1 MSADTVTPPPVPAP
15 APAPKASRV
24 RKWAK
29 RLLPLLTLLVLGVWF
44 APAIVA
50 KTELRNRFA
59 RQALADLR
67 GNVNVGG
74 ASLGWLSPVELTDI
88 TVTDANGRTLVT
100 VPKATSQKSLF
111 ALARNT
117 AEPGEFVIEG
127 ATIAVVFENGTTNLE
142 TALAE
147 YLKDDK
153 PAAPTRTPVSLR
165 VTGAT
170 LTLTDAATGKTE
182 RVEGVATDV
191 NVPGPRSEPV
201 TAKVTADTGKLTAD
215 LSLGESSSAKLVA
228 QGFPLDTLAPLLA
241 RAEPGLSVA
250 GALTADVKVTWSKA
264 AEGLKATASGT
275 VGAKGL
281 RLGGAA
287 LNGDT
292 LHLDSAELPLDV
304 ELAGRAVRVRKFDL
318 SCDVGTLTVAGTF
331 DPAEEPDAVLTRAGV
346 VVGADVE
353 LAKLAAKLPKLVRV
367 REGTELREGKL
378 KIDLASKT
386 VGAGVVWEGTVR
398 TSAIRAVRD
407 GKAISWDEPLNVEF
421 VGRYAKGEFPTFDK
435 LICTSDF
442 LAVNARTTPDTIQ
455 AAATVYLHKLGAKL
469 NEFLDLGSFS
479 IGGEATVQLV
489 AKREPDGAFKA
500 AGGIDL
506 KDFAFTDRGRKS
518 LKEPS
523 LKATFAA
530 SGAVPASGPVR
541 LATAQ
546 LDITAGT
553 DELHLTLLEPV
564 ADVRQIA
571 TGTPFGT
578 GTAPTVP
585 PAQPAA
591 PVVDVKLSGD
601 VGRWKARAA
610 AVTPVPDW
618 QMSGTAVA
626 SGKARLTADRVAVDR
641 LTIDWKNMKFR
652 GLGVVLDE
660 PKANAVGDLTLNRA
674 TNVITLSKLTLN
686 AAPLSATEGTLT
698 FEPQPNGEYVVSGSG
713 PCVTDLNRLAVSLE
727 LSTDPRGADAF
738 HGRGVGPLRFRSAG
752 DVTTFGGTLDVTNFA
767 YGPKEKALWA
777 EPTLKLEADGSYHH
791 PSSVAT
797 FAVAKATRPGLD
809 LDAKGTISATSPTDL
824 NLTGTLRYD
833 WARLNPLMREFIGQT
848 FTATGTGQRAVSVSG
863 QFGTPTVTVAAAP
876 LKAPGAP
883 VAAGP
888 SPFAKTNGELAIGW
902 DSLKAYGFEIG
913 QGEFKGQMTR
923 GVVAVTPLYATFGGG
938 KVILGPTLKLDST
951 PFEMTLV
958 KGHIL
963 DRVKLTPAATA
974 SALGYALPAIANA
987 GQAEGEIS
995 YIIDENRIN
1004 LSDYTQSTLK
1014 SAIVIHKATVGAS
1027 PAIAKVADLLGVKGT
1042 TMTLATD
1049 NAVPVQVHGGRV
1061 HHQGFAMN
1069 LAGTPVRTSGSVGF
1083 DNTLDLIVEVP
1094 LPKDIPALK
1103 NNPLLMK
1110 AVAGKWLKLPVKGT
1124 LSKPELDPKGFER
1137 AVAELAREGAK
1148 DVGKEAIENEL
1159 KKLFPN
1165 MGAPGTGPKLPFPLP
1180 KK

>member
-1 MSADTVTPPPVPAP
+1 MSAETTTPPPAG
-15 APAPKASRV
+15 APAPKTPRR

-29 RLLPLLTLLVLGVWF
+29 RLLPLVTLLVLGAWF

-50 KTELRNRFA
+50 HTDLRNRFA
-59 RQALADLR
+59 RQALTDLR
-67 GNVNVGG
+67 GGVNVGS
-74 ASLGWLSPVELTDI
+74 ASLGWFSPVELHDI
-88 TVTDANGRTLVT
+88 TITDEAGRTLVT
-100 VPKATSQKSLF
+100 APKATSQKSLF
-111 ALARNT
+111 ALARNA
-117 AEPGEFVIEG
+117 AEPGEFVLEG
-127 ATIAVVFENGTTNLE
+127 PTIAVVCEKGTTNLE
-142 TALAE
+142 AALAE

-153 PAAPTRTPVSLR
+153 PTAPTRTPVAIR

-182 RVEGVATDV
+182 RVEGVAANV
-191 NVPGPRSEPV
+191 NVPASRAEPV
-201 TAKVTADTGKLTAD
+201 TAKVTADTGRLDVELAIGETSTAQFAAR
-215 LSLGESSSAKLVA
+215 S
-228 QGFPLDTLAPLLA
+228 FPLETLAPLLA
-241 RAEPGLSVA
+241 RAEPGLTVA
-250 GALTADVKVTWSKA
+250 GALSADVKVTWGKA
-264 AEGLKATASGT
+264 AEGLKVTASGT
-275 VGAKGL
+275 IGAKGL
-281 RLGGAA
+281 RVGGAA

-331 DPAEEPDAVLTRAGV
+331 DPGEEPDAVLTRAGV
-346 VVGADVE
+346 VVGADIE
-353 LAKLAAKLPKLVRV
+353 LAKLAAKLPKLLRLK
-367 REGTELREGKL
+367 EGTELREGKL

-386 VGAGVVWEGTVR
+386 AGAGAVWEGAVR

-407 GKAISWDEPLNVEF
+407 GKPLAWDEPLNVEF
-421 VGRYAKGEFPTFDK
+421 VGRYARGEFPTFDK
-435 LICTSDF
+435 LVCTSDF
-442 LAVNARTTPDTIQ
+442 LALNARTTSDTVQ

-469 NEFLDLGSFS
+469 TEFLDLGGFS
-479 IGGEATVQLV
+479 IVGEATVQLV
-489 AKREPDGAFKA
+489 AKREPNGAFKA
-500 AGGIDL
+500 AGGADL

-523 LKATFAA
+523 LKASFGA
-530 SGAVPASGPVR
+530 SGVMSASGPVQ
-541 LATAQ
+541 LTTAQ
-546 LDITAGT
+546 LDLTAGA

-564 ADVRQIA
+564 ADMRQIA
-571 TGTPFGT
+571 TGV
-578 GTAPTVP
+578 A
-585 PAQPAA
+585 
-591 PVVDVKLSGD
+591 DVKLSGD

-610 AVTPVPDW
+610 VVAPVPDW

-626 SGKARLTADRVAVDR
+626 SGKARLATDRVTIDR
-641 LTIDWKNMKFR
+641 LTVDWKNMKFR

-660 PKANAVGDLTLNRA
+660 PQANAVGDLTFARG
-674 TNVITLSKLTLN
+674 TGVVTLSKLTLT

-698 FEPQPNGEYVVSGSG
+698 FEPQPNGEYVISGSG
-713 PCVTDLNRLAVSLE
+713 PCVTDLNRLAVALE
-727 LSTDPRGADAF
+727 LSTDPRGSDAY

-767 YGPKEKALWA
+767 YGPKDKALWA

-797 FAVAKATRPGLD
+797 FAVAKAARPGLD
-809 LDAKGTISATSPTDL
+809 LDAKGTMTASAPTDL

-848 FTATGTGQRAVSVSG
+848 FTATGSGQRAISVSG
-863 QFGTPTVTVAAAP
+863 QFGTPAGVTVAAVP

-883 VAAGP
+883 AATGP
-888 SPFAKTNGELAIGW
+888 SMFAKTNGELAIGW

-913 QGEFKGQMTR
+913 SGEFKGQMTR
-923 GVVAVTPLYATFGGG
+923 GVVAVSPLYATFGGG

-995 YIIDENRIN
+995 YVMDENRIN

-1027 PAIAKVADLLGVKGT
+1027 PAIAKVAELLGVKNT

-1069 LAGTPVRTSGSVGF
+1069 LAGTPLRTSGSVGF

-1094 LPKDIPALK
+1094 LPKEMPALK

-1110 AVAGKWLKLPVKGT
+1110 AIAGKWVKIPVKGT
-1124 LSKPELDPKGFER
+1124 LSKPELDPKGFEKTI
-1137 AVAELAREGAK
+1137 ADLAREGAK
-1148 DVGKEAIENEL
+1148 DVGKEAIEGEL
-1159 KKLFPN
+1159 KKLFPG
-1165 MGAPGTGPKLPFPLP
+1165 MSGPGGSPKLPFPLP
-1180 KK
+1180 TPKK